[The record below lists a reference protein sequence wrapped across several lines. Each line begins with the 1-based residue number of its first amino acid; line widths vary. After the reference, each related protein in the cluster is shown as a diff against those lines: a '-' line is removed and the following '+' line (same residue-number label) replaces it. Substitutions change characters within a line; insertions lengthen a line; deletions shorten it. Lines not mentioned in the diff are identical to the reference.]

1 MTSRPEGRH
10 GRRSPRPPGRGGPLM
25 IQTEPRLLLLAVLLV
40 LLALDAAAHPG
51 RTAADGCHYCRS
63 NCDRWNVKADERHCH
78 GDGSSSTSTTTG
90 TQTEPQPT
98 SCPASTGTWRGIRV
112 APECRCTPYDRDDYH
127 YPASVEARI
136 ADRLGGMFSPYDL
149 TQFESLRE
157 SDIEHIIAVS
167 EAHDSG
173 LCAASAAVRAR
184 FASDL
189 DNLTLA
195 TPELNRYRKRDHDA
209 AEWLPARNRCW
220 FAATIVAVRREYDL
234 TIDRRE
240 AAALDAVL
248 KGCDA

>member
-1 MTSRPEGRH
+1 MV
-10 GRRSPRPPGRGGPLM
+10 PPM
-25 IQTEPRLLLLAVLLV
+25 IQATTRLLLLAVFLV
-40 LLALDAAAHPG
+40 LLAMDAAAHPG

-78 GDGSSSTSTTTG
+78 GGGSSPTSK
-90 TQTEPQPT
+90 TQTQTQQQPT
-98 SCPASTGTWRGIRV
+98 ACPTSTGTWRGIRV
-112 APECRCTPYDRDDYH
+112 APECRCTPYDRDDYP
-127 YPASVEARI
+127 YPQSIEAEI
-136 ADRLGGMFSPYDL
+136 AARLGGMVSPYDG
-149 TQFESLRE
+149 TRFDSLRE
-157 SDIEHIIAVS
+157 SDIEHIVAVS

-173 LCAASAAVRAR
+173 LCAASAAVRRR

-195 TPELNRYRKRDHDA
+195 SPELNRYQKRDHDA
-209 AEWLPARNRCW
+209 AEWLPESNRCW

-248 KGCDA
+248 KGCSD

>member
-1 MTSRPEGRH
+1 MIHATP
-10 GRRSPRPPGRGGPLM
+10 RR
-25 IQTEPRLLLLAVLLV
+25 LLAVFLA
-40 LLALDAAAHPG
+40 LLAMDAAAHPG
-51 RTAADGCHYCRS
+51 GTAADGCHYCRT
-63 NCDRWNVKADERHCH
+63 NCDRWNVKADARHCH
-78 GDGSSSTSTTTG
+78 GDGSSPTSTTQ
-90 TQTEPQPT
+90 TQAQPT
-98 SCPASTGTWRGIRV
+98 ACPASTGTWRGIRV
-112 APECRCTPYDRDDYH
+112 APECRCTPYDRDDYD

-173 LCAASAAVRAR
+173 LCAASDDVRRR
-184 FASDL
+184 FARDL

-195 TPELNRYRKRDHDA
+195 TPELNRYDKRDHDA
-209 AEWLPARNRCW
+209 AEWLPTRNRCW

-248 KGCDA
+248 RECDG

>member
-1 MTSRPEGRH
+1 MIHATA
-10 GRRSPRPPGRGGPLM
+10 RR
-25 IQTEPRLLLLAVLLV
+25 LLAVLLV

-51 RTAADGCHYCRS
+51 RAAADGCHYCRT
-63 NCDRWNVKADERHCH
+63 NCDRWNVEADKRHCH
-78 GDGSSSTSTTTG
+78 GGGSSPTATT
-90 TQTEPQPT
+90 QPQPAA
-98 SCPASTGTWRGIRV
+98 CPASTGTWRGIRV
-112 APECRCTPYDRDDYH
+112 APECRCTPYDRDDYP
-127 YPASVEARI
+127 YPQSIEARI
-136 ADRLGGMFSPYDL
+136 ADRLGGMFSPYDG
-149 TQFESLRE
+149 TRFESLRE
-157 SDIEHIIAVS
+157 SDIEHVIAVS

-173 LCAASAAVRAR
+173 LCADSAAVRRR

-195 TPELNRYRKRDHDA
+195 TPRLNRNEKGARDA

-248 KGCDA
+248 RECDG